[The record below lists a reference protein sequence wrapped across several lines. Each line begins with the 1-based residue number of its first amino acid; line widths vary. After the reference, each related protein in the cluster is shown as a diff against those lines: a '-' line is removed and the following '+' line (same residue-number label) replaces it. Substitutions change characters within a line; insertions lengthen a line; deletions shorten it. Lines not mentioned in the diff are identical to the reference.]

1 MKRRYRN
8 HAYLPHS
15 VELRV
20 LTLDGF
26 PEKVL
31 GLVCL
36 DKNGKEECTVV
47 GDKQFFLE
55 LSESLRDGVNILDD
69 YNGRPA

>member
-1 MKRRYRN
+1 MRRK
-8 HAYLPHS
+8 HKSCAYLPYS

-69 YNGRPA
+69 FNGRPA

>member
-8 HAYLPHS
+8 YAYLPHS

-20 LTLDGF
+20 LTLDGY

-31 GLVCL
+31 GMVCL
-36 DKNGKEECTVV
+36 DKNGKEECTIV
-47 GDKQFFLE
+47 GDKQFFQE
-55 LSESLRDGVNILDD
+55 LSESLKDGVHILDD
-69 YNGRPA
+69 FNGRPA